1 MQHRVLP
8 CVFILV
14 VFFAGSACGECTER
28 DKQALRETGASQYA
42 IDQLCGVAEED
53 QNIELKPE
61 VMGEKKAEAKGSKT
75 HGRLQELTNIC
86 QTDLLWCTLEQEG
99 PPGTPCICQSSYGP
113 QKGMLVPR

>member
-1 MQHRVLP
+1 MHKYVLP
-8 CVFILV
+8 CVFIVV
-14 VFFAGSACGECTER
+14 VFFAGRALGECTER
-28 DKQALRETGASQYA
+28 DKQTLRETGASQYA
-42 IDQLCGVAEED
+42 IDQLCGVSEED
-53 QNIELKPE
+53 QTIELKPD
-61 VMGEKKAEAKGSKT
+61 VKGEKKAEAKGSKT

>member
-1 MQHRVLP
+1 MQRSVPFAVFLLA
-8 CVFILV
+8 VFI
-14 VFFAGSACGECTER
+14 AGSACGECTER
-28 DKQALRETGASQYA
+28 DKQTLRETGVSQYA
-42 IDQLCGVAEED
+42 IDQLCGVAEEE
-53 QNIELKPE
+53 QKIEIKPD
-61 VMGEKKAEAKGSKT
+61 VKGEKKAEAKQSAT